1 MFDQI
6 SIIESFK
13 KAYHLSDQDRVHLHD
28 YFQALH
34 KYVRKPVTIRQEKS
48 DPGSARFKWG
58 LSLLCSKPLILK
70 VNMGHPN
77 TTQ

>member
-1 MFDQI
+1 MSGQI

-28 YFQALH
+28 YLQVLH

-48 DPGSARFKWG
+48 DPGSAVQQPAVALYR
-58 LSLLCSKPLILK
+58 
-70 VNMGHPN
+70 
-77 TTQ
+77 